1 MGAVQELSSAD
12 LARELRGP
20 NADATVNA
28 LLGRPTDEVKQ
39 IVLGLAALVPVAK
52 EQQQEEP
59 VVAKEIVGHK
69 PDAEIVTKL
78 QSLGVDVI
86 AANVCE
92 QVIGRPF
99 NPKTL
104 LSVDD
109 LKFVESLTPELRNLV
124 AIVPIPGDYS
134 AHEFGGKANAEAT
147 EQKLANVA
155 YLDSYSQQIGSSRAG
170 DRFVLML
177 REVLPDTT
185 GISRDAAI
193 TKIPEDFEAGN
204 PAEQYMAVAL
214 KRLES
219 GRQDSYFKVPW
230 ARGSSPRLVVGDFYD
245 VKAYAFAYAPDGCND
260 LVGLG
265 VSRISK

>member
-1 MGAVQELSSAD
+1 MGAAEQISSAK
-12 LARELRGP
+12 LAMELQGE
-20 NADATVNA
+20 NAIATINA
-28 LLGRPTDEVKQ
+28 LFSRPPEEVKQ
-39 IVLGLAALVPVAK
+39 IVLGLAALVPVPSVVK
-52 EQQQEEP
+52 EE
-59 VVAKEIVGHK
+59 VTTVT
-69 PDAEIVTKL
+69 PDISVSVITQLK
-78 QSLGVDVI
+78 SLGADVI
-86 AANVCE
+86 DAKVCE

-99 NPKTL
+99 NPAVP
-104 LSVDD
+104 LSESDVR
-109 LKFVESLTPELRNLV
+109 FVENLSEELRKLV

-134 AHEFGGKANAEAT
+134 AHEFGGKVNAEAT

-193 TKIPEDFEAGN
+193 AKIPEDFEAGN

-219 GRQDSYFKVPW
+219 GREDSYFKGPW
-230 ARGSSPRLVVGDFYD
+230 ARGSSPRLVVGDDYD
-245 VKAYAFAYAPDGCND
+245 DKAYANDYAPDNCND
-260 LVGLG
+260 IVGLG